1 MDAIRLLREVER
13 LDGLFIHDREED
25 ALQTINSNNKITTS
39 S

>member
-25 ALQTINSNNKITTS
+25 AL
-39 S
+39 